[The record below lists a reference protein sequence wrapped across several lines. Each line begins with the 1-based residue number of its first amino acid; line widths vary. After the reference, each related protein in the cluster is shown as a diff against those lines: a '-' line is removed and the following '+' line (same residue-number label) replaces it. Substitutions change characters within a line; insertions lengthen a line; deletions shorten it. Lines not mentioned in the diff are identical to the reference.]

1 MDPIPEE
8 LLMALAGG
16 AAGSAGQQIWQSLR
30 GLVRREPAVGG
41 RPPESSAE
49 GELALLEQHPDEA
62 ERARE
67 LAAALHR
74 RAELDP
80 AFADALTR
88 WQAEGE
94 RAHRATGAAATFEV
108 SGGTQHSVVM
118 AQNVHGDITLN

>member
-30 GLVRREPAVGG
+30 GLLRREPAAGD

-49 GELALLEQHPDEA
+49 GELELLEQHPDEA

-67 LAAALHR
+67 LVAVLQR

-80 AFADALTR
+80 SFADALTR
-88 WQAEGE
+88 WRAEAE
-94 RAHRATGAAATFEV
+94 RAHRTAGTATFEV

>member
-1 MDPIPEE
+1 
-8 LLMALAGG
+8 
-16 AAGSAGQQIWQSLR
+16 
-30 GLVRREPAVGG
+30 LVRREPVAGG
-41 RPPESSAE
+41 QSPESSAE

-94 RAHRATGAAATFEV
+94 RAHRATGAATFEV